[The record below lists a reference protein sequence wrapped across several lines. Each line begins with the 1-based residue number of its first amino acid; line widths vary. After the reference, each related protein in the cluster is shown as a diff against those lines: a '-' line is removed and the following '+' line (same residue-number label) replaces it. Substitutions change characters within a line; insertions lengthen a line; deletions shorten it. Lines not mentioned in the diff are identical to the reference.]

1 MMDRRYVIQREGKD
15 SLCECGCG
23 EPAPVAKRTD
33 TRLGWVK
40 GQSLRFIRGHAT
52 ATKVFPYRVE
62 DRGYSTPCWI
72 WQRYLGPD
80 GYGQLSYE
88 GRRQSA
94 HRVFYLRHVGPV
106 PDRYDVDHLCRV
118 RSCVNPDHLEAVT
131 RKVNCQRSPLIG
143 RWAGRAA

>member
-1 MMDRRYVIQREGKD
+1 VMDRRYVIQREGKD

-23 EPAPVAKRTD
+23 EPAPIAKRTD

-72 WQRYLGPD
+72 W
-80 GYGQLSYE
+80 
-88 GRRQSA
+88 
-94 HRVFYLRHVGPV
+94 H
-106 PDRYDVDHLCRV
+106 VDHLCRV

-143 RWAGRAA
+143 RWARRAA